1 MTLSESPRAET
12 RGGHDSAS
20 RRIYLFTGVF
30 SSVLYT
36 VLLVAPVIAL
46 PLIAKYGLGPAQVGL
61 LFSCELGAFSLA
73 TVPAYFWLTRV
84 PLRLAVTVCTVLVI
98 AGNVASG
105 FIPDFGALLVV
116 RVVTSLAAGSITV
129 VLLALGPRSANPGRA
144 FGVFVVCQLAMGALI
159 LAVFPVIYAN
169 ADVSAIYWTLAGLS
183 VVCLFFIPL
192 LRGFDLSVD
201 AGQVRRLDRSQVL
214 PFAAGLVSIVLFYV
228 GLSGIWSF
236 MGQVSIG
243 AGNSPGATS
252 IVLSIATAAGIAS
265 ALLATVLGENPRRRA
280 FLLGGFVVMAGAVL
294 VLLGGPALVRFAVAA
309 ILFKFGWT
317 FVLPYLL
324 SAMSALGGGP
334 QVMNTANLMI
344 GGGFALGP
352 IVAGV
357 LVQASGGFTSM
368 IVVSAASLVV
378 ALLCAMLLTRH
389 PQLRPAGEAPRA

>member
-1 MTLSESPRAET
+1 MTLGESPRAET

-46 PLIAKYGLGPAQVGL
+46 PLITKYGLGPAQVGL
-61 LFSCELGAFSLA
+61 LFSCELGAFSLT

-159 LAVFPVIYAN
+159 LAVFPAIYAN

-183 VVCLFFIPL
+183 VACLFFIPL

-357 LVQASGGFTSM
+357 LMQASGGFTSM
-368 IVVSAASLVV
+368 IVVSAVSLVV

-389 PQLRPAGEAPRA
+389 PQLRPAGEAPRG